1 MPSRS
6 LNDIFLAFRPAPSAT
21 LTAVYSGR
29 DMVSRK
35 LDRCA
40 TLADLADMLPAR
52 SRRGSGT
59 LTYVR
64 IVIDGEAPRSRGL

>member
-6 LNDIFLAFRPAPSAT
+6 LNDIFLALRPMQSAT

-29 DMVSRK
+29 DMISRK
-35 LDRCA
+35 LDRFA

-52 SRRGSGT
+52 SRRSSGT

-64 IVIDGEAPRSRGL
+64 VVIDNGPRRRGGL

>member
-6 LNDIFLAFRPAPSAT
+6 LNDIFLAFRPVRSAT

-29 DMVSRK
+29 DMISRK
-35 LDRCA
+35 LDRFA
-40 TLADLADMLPAR
+40 TLADLADMLPVR
-52 SRRGSGT
+52 SRRSSGT

-64 IVIDGEAPRSRGL
+64 VVIDNGPHRRRGL